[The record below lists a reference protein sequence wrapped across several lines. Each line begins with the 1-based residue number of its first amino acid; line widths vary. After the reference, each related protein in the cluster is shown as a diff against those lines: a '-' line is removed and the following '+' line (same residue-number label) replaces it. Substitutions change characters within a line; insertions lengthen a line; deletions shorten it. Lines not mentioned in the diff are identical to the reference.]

1 MENELLFEHLIN
13 GKVSKCLRW
22 ADLYR
27 GASVVVNNEHD
38 AKKVSKVELCLL
50 IALDKLKQQL
60 NGTFKDLIEECYDK
74 LSNNPSFDTIDE
86 IISNLGEKH
95 IIT

>member
-1 MENELLFEHLIN
+1 M
-13 GKVSKCLRW
+13 SKCLRW

-50 IALDKLKQQL
+50 IALYTLKNEL
-60 NGTFKDLIEECYDK
+60 KGTSKNLVEECYNK
-74 LSNNPSFDTIDE
+74 LFNNPSFETIDE
-86 IISNLGEKH
+86 IITTLAENS
-95 IIT
+95 IIA